1 MKAPPGPCARRGL
14 LISIII
20 SVLHKK
26 NMTRRK
32 QLMSKLLRIVPLG
45 GLGEVG
51 KNMMAIEYGEN
62 ILVIDTGIMFPEN
75 DMLGVDYI
83 IPDFRYLKDKVSKI
97 RAIIVTHGHEDH
109 TGAIRHVLDMVQAP
123 IYATSLT
130 RGLLEVKL
138 KRSGKLGE
146 VELNTIKAGDQLQI
160 GPFDIETFH
169 VCHSIPDGIGMG
181 ITTPAGLIV
190 HSGDYKFDHTP
201 VDGWPTDFGKLAH
214 FGERGVL
221 ALMADSTNADEPGW
235 TPSEAVIDPAFDK
248 VFREAKGRILIGSF
262 ASLISR
268 MQQVV
273 NAAARHGR
281 VLAFVGTSM
290 VENAK
295 MARKLGYLEVPDG
308 LIVNLDEALQMKPS
322 KVVLMCTGTQ
332 GEPSAILGRLSIG
345 SNRQFDISPGDTIVL
360 SSTPIPGNEEMVHR
374 TINRLFQRGANVI
387 YDSIA
392 PVHVSG
398 HASQEEMKLMLQ
410 LVKPEYLIPVHGE
423 LRHLKQHGV
432 LGRELGIPDENIA
445 VVENGTP
452 IEFRDGKMTI
462 MERVPGGYVFVD
474 GSGVGDIGPS
484 VMREREALARDGF
497 VLVHLVLDC
506 DKTHLIGDP
515 EIITRGFVFVRDS
528 EILIDQANEHVRQ
541 LVEETPLEDIEKRIE
556 SGLSKF
562 FYNETRR
569 RPMVFVFT
577 SIDQGA

>member
-1 MKAPPGPCARRGL
+1 
-14 LISIII
+14 
-20 SVLHKK
+20 
-26 NMTRRK
+26 
-32 QLMSKLLRIVPLG
+32 MSKLLRIVPLG

-51 KNMMAIEYGEN
+51 KNMMAVEYGEN
-62 ILVIDTGIMFPEN
+62 ILIIDTGIMFPEN
-75 DMLGVDYI
+75 DMLGIDYI
-83 IPDFRYLKDKVSKI
+83 IPDFRYLQDKTGKI

-109 TGAIRHVLDMVQAP
+109 TGAIRHVLEMVRAP
-123 IYATSLT
+123 IFATELT

-138 KRSGKLGE
+138 SRSGMLAD
-146 VELNTIKAGDQLQI
+146 VELNTISAGDQIQI

-169 VCHSIPDGIGMG
+169 VCHSIPDGIGLG

-201 VDGWPTDFGKLAH
+201 VDSWPTDFGKLAH

-235 TPSEAVIDPAFDK
+235 TPSEAVIDPAFEK
-248 VFREAKGRILIGSF
+248 VFRESKGRILIGSF

-273 NAAARHGR
+273 NVAKRYNR

-295 MARKLGYLEVPDG
+295 MARKLGYLDVPDS
-308 LIVNLDEALQMKPS
+308 LIVNLDQALKMNPS
-322 KVVLMCTGTQ
+322 RVVLMCTGTQ
-332 GEPSAILGRLSIG
+332 GEPSSILGRLSIG
-345 SNRQFDISPGDTIVL
+345 SNRQFDISPGDTVVL

-374 TINRLFQRGANVI
+374 TINRLFQRGADVI

-398 HASQEEMKLMLQ
+398 HASQEEIKLLLQ
-410 LVKPEYLIPVHGE
+410 LVKPQYLIPIHGE
-423 LRHLKQHGV
+423 LRHLKQHAA
-432 LGRELGIPDENIA
+432 LAREIGLPAENIA

-452 IEFRDGKMTI
+452 IEFREGQMSI
-462 MERVPGGYVFVD
+462 SERVPGGYVFVD

-506 DKTHLIGDP
+506 NQTHLIEDP
-515 EIITRGFVFVRDS
+515 KIITKGFVFVRDS
-528 EILIDQANEHVRQ
+528 EHLLQQATEHVRD
-541 LVEETPLEDIEKRIE
+541 LVEEGPMEQIDQRIQE
-556 SGLSKF
+556 GLSKF

-577 SIDQGA
+577 SFDRNE